1 MAERSFTIDVV
12 TPDRVVVHDQA
23 VSLAA
28 PGVEGS
34 FGILPNHSPFLSEL
48 QPGELRYR
56 RDGGGAEVRVAVSG
70 GFLQVFE
77 NEVTVLADAA
87 ERADEIDVDRAR
99 SALERARE
107 AQREAGAAGDVDL
120 QEEARAEEAR
130 ALNRIRIARG

>member
-1 MAERSFTIDVV
+1 MAERSFVIDVV

-56 RDGGGAEVRVAVSG
+56 RDGGPEVRVAVSG

-87 ERADEIDVDRAR
+87 ERAEEIDVVRAR
-99 SALERARE
+99 TALERARE
-107 AQREAGAAGDVDL
+107 AQREAGAAGDLGL

>member
-1 MAERSFTIDVV
+1 MAERSFVIDVV
-12 TPDRVVVHDQA
+12 TPDRVVAHDQA
-23 VSLAA
+23 ISLVA

-48 QPGELRYR
+48 EPGELTYR
-56 RDGGGAEVRVAVSG
+56 RDGGNEVRMAVSG

-87 ERADEIDVDRAR
+87 ERAEEIDVDRAR
-99 SALERARE
+99 AALERARE
-107 AQREAGAAGDVDL
+107 AHREASAAGELDL